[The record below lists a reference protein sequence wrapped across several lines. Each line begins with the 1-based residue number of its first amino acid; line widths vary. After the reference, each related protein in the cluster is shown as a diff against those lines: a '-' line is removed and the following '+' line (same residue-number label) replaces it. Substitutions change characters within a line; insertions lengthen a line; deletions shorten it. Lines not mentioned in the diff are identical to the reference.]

1 MEQTYNNF
9 EIKTSEKYINYA
21 EAIQYMQ
28 ERVNDILNKKEKEL
42 VWFLCHD
49 HIYTCGTSSNKK
61 EILLKKN
68 IPIINSNRGG
78 KTTYHGPGQRIIY
91 LMIDLNKRKKDIRK
105 FIDLIEKSIISL
117 LKNLHV
123 ESTSFRNRVGIWV
136 TKANGLTLTREKKI
150 GAIGLRIKKWVTYHG
165 LSFNLNP
172 DLSYYDYIQACGLTD
187 YSSTSLEE
195 LGINLSQKEFDK
207 LFANIF
213 TEKLQSIYLNR

>member
-1 MEQTYNNF
+1 MEYEEFCRSRNSLDF
-9 EIKTSEKYINYA
+9 E
-21 EAIQYMQ
+21 
-28 ERVNDILNKKEKEL
+28 
-42 VWFLCHD
+42 
-49 HIYTCGTSSNKK
+49 
-61 EILLKKN
+61 
-68 IPIINSNRGG
+68 
-78 KTTYHGPGQRIIY
+78 
-91 LMIDLNKRKKDIRK
+91 K
-105 FIDLIEKSIISL
+105 FSL
-117 LKNLHV
+117 LKNFHV

-136 TKANGLTLTREKKI
+136 TKANGLTLTKEKKI
-150 GAIGLRIKKWVTYHG
+150 GAIGLRIKKWITYHG